1 MYRQRQLH
9 LLKHW
14 DFALL
19 DSLMFAVASV
29 ISLYI
34 RLGSFSFLSDRYYLG
49 KMVETM
55 VLSVVVGAMLKSYKS
70 VLVRGYFVELGM
82 TVQHVLLTGACLLSL
97 SYFPKNSAQLSR
109 LAFGYMM
116 LIAVVLI
123 YIFRNLLK
131 CRLKNLPVKPV
142 DRKVLVVGTSEDVR
156 FIKTKLKESW
166 RLEFQVI
173 AGATNEG
180 DEVVDKDVPTVLYSL
195 AETILFLE
203 NNVVDEVLFLS
214 MSSVSYAKDLKKSC
228 DVSGLITHTYIQGE
242 DSTTRE
248 QVVEKLGGLSV
259 LSSCIKIVSPNAL
272 LIKRVTDVLAGIVGL
287 VITAFLTIILGP
299 FIYLADPGPI
309 FFSQIRLGENGR
321 PFKFYKFRSMYLDA
335 EERKSSLMQ
344 KNEMQGLMFKVE
356 HDPRILGS
364 GEDGTKKGIG
374 WFIRTTSLDEF
385 PQFWNI
391 LKGDMSLVGTRP
403 PTVDEWEKYELHHRS
418 RLRVKPGLTGMWQA
432 SGRSSITNFEE
443 VVALDNQYIEHWS
456 LSLDI
461 KIIIRTMFN
470 VLFRKGAK

>member
-34 RLGSFSFLSDRYYLG
+34 RLDSFYFLSDRYYLG
-49 KMVETM
+49 KMAETM
-55 VLSVVVGAMLKSYKS
+55 ILSLVVGTMLKSYKS
-70 VLVRGYFVELGM
+70 VLVRGYFAELGM

-97 SYFPKNSAQLSR
+97 SYFQKNSAQLSR

-131 CRLKNLPVKPV
+131 WRLKNLPVKPV
-142 DRKVLVVGTSEDVR
+142 DRKVLVVGTSDDIR
-156 FIKTKLKESW
+156 FIKTKLKDSW

-173 AGATNEG
+173 AVATNEG
-180 DEVVDKDVPTVLYSL
+180 DEVVDKDVPAVLHNL

-214 MSSVSYAKDLKKSC
+214 MSSVSFAKDLKKSC

-259 LSSCIKIVSPNAL
+259 LSSCIKIVSPDAL

-287 VITAFLTIILGP
+287 VITVFLTIILGP
-299 FIYLADPGPI
+299 FIYFADPGPI

-335 EERKSSLMQ
+335 EGRKVSLMQ
-344 KNEMQGLMFKVE
+344 KNEMQGLMFKME

-403 PTVDEWEKYELHHRS
+403 PTVDEWDKYELHHRS
-418 RLRVKPGLTGMWQA
+418 RLRVKPGLTGLWQV
-432 SGRSSITNFEE
+432 SGRSNITNFEE

-461 KIIIRTMFN
+461 KIILRTIVS
-470 VLFRKGAK
+470 VLSQKGAK